1 MKHRIEASRSMA
13 SDLFKAAGIQQQQNT
28 GQINQQS
35 PKEQVL
41 EILRQQ
47 GYNITPQNQNDPNAL
62 MQMVI
67 QSNQLYQNRLPI
79 AQNILARLANKR

>member
-1 MKHRIEASRSMA
+1 MA

-35 PKEQVL
+35 PKDQVL

-67 QSNQLYQNRLPI
+67 QSNKLYQNRLPI
-79 AQNILARLANKR
+79 AQNILAQLANKR